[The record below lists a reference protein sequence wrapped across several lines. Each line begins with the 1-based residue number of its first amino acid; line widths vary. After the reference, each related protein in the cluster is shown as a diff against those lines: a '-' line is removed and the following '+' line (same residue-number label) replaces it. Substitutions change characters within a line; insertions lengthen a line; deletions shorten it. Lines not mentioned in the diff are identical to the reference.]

1 MLNLIMVE
9 NDGMNRNHN
18 SLYDRG
24 AADSYYGRR
33 QDPHYYV
40 GSSRITDLTEEQIAE
55 YRLGYIENNDY
66 KDWG

>member
-1 MLNLIMVE
+1 MTILLLIE
-9 NDGMNRNHN
+9 NDGMDRKHN

-33 QDPHYYV
+33 QEPHYYI

-55 YRLGYIENNDY
+55 YRAGHFENTDY